1 MTTERNLFMK
11 IDEFIKGYNGATD
24 KKGFINLHVVRKY
37 LPYEEKVVIANA
49 IVKSFTNKE
58 TGDFVRNTPAVFMNE
73 VVSLV
78 REYTDI
84 EIGKNESLDVFNK
97 IEKNN
102 ITELLV
108 DAIGSDAQRLQTVI
122 SMVVNDAVANHGDLV
137 NFMSLKSD
145 NVNVILD
152 KLKDALAALP
162 QK

>member
-1 MTTERNLFMK
+1 MK
-11 IDEFIKGYNGATD
+11 IDEFIKGYNVATD
-24 KKGFINLHVVRKY
+24 KKGFINVHVVRKY

-122 SMVVNDAVANHGDLV
+122 SMVVNDAVANHSDLV

>member
-1 MTTERNLFMK
+1 
-11 IDEFIKGYNGATD
+11 
-24 KKGFINLHVVRKY
+24 
-37 LPYEEKVVIANA
+37 
-49 IVKSFTNKE
+49 
-58 TGDFVRNTPAVFMNE
+58 MNE

-152 KLKDALAALP
+152 KLKDALVALP